1 MNLSIRGLATVI
13 VLSCG
18 VHVASAVQADEPQAQ
33 RVYTYALQIQGD
45 GNITRVAPFGAD
57 DDAIGRDLSSRVD
70 TWLFSTNGSSRRQAG
85 DDYRT
90 YLRLVVVPRAEAPGG
105 YELVSA
111 TTGPAPEHLVL
122 PLYPPRDQMEGR
134 QGTVV
139 MKLDIGADGS
149 VRNAQVHD
157 IDGNVSRN
165 MAVAAKKAA
174 GQWRFATEMVDS
186 QPVASTVLWP
196 VCFLGA
202 TSTATNCAW
211 SGPEAQRYSSKTVV
225 ALDPVATLVTP
236 LAFEGR

>member
-1 MNLSIRGLATVI
+1 MKLSIWGLAGVL
-13 VLSCG
+13 VLS
-18 VHVASAVQADEPQAQ
+18 SAVHGVSASEAGAQQAQ
-33 RVYTYALQIQGD
+33 RVYTYALQIDGD
-45 GNITRVAPFGAD
+45 GNVERVTPFGAAT
-57 DDAIGRDLSSRVD
+57 DAIGRDLASRVD
-70 TWLFSTNGSSRRQAG
+70 TWLFSTTTRPQRQAG
-85 DDYRT
+85 EDYRT
-90 YLRLVVVPRAEAPGG
+90 YLRLVVTPRTETPAG
-105 YELVSA
+105 YELISA

-139 MKLDIGADGS
+139 MKLDIAADGS
-149 VRNAQVHD
+149 VRDAEVHD

-165 MAVAAKKAA
+165 MAIAARKAA
-174 GQWRFATEMVDS
+174 SQWRFATEKVDA

-225 ALDPVATLVTP
+225 VLDPVAELVTP